1 MKTDVTV
8 DIDTLISECQELCVI
23 IDGLKNTQLK
33 DDNIAFLRD
42 FNKKYKGFQFD
53 EIISQA
59 AEKRIENLAAITKK
73 IDQVFDKKVI
83 TVATLEKEHELNRP
97 TDKMNVAYEK
107 YQHKNKFV
115 ESLSPTVTN
124 EDINECIK
132 YRKEYEDACKERN
145 AILYYCNYHSFEE
158 TLSVCKKINAQCD
171 IYLPDKNNIIKNDDL
186 DVFLGKTQKEKGQS
200 KEKMNSE
207 KMNYFIYNDNRQTF
221 IKKEGDKINIDNSQT
236 FIKKEGDKVNN
247 DNRKTFVKKEGD
259 KKNDNRKTSIKKE
272 GDKVY
277 NQTLNYDKI
286 TNNYQSNKSKDEVS
300 SDKNAGK
307 EKSNANASYNCDEK
321 TKKDNKEQTPIV
333 DSKLTQVVNTNIIL
347 DKRDKD
353 EVRYITD
360 KLFDD
365 LCAGDDASFFCKD
378 NHELF
383 QYLIL
388 EEKDYSSFVTKKH
401 KEKALTALW
410 NIQLRLTN
418 KDWFDEITKRMGYEK
433 DDTKHRHVESINELF
448 NHL

>member
-1 MKTDVTV
+1 MKTDVMV
-8 DIDTLISECQELCVI
+8 DINTLISECQELCVI
-23 IDGLKNTQLK
+23 IDGLKNSQLK
-33 DDNIAFLRD
+33 DDNIAFVRD
-42 FNKKYKGFQFD
+42 FNKKYKGYRFD
-53 EIISQA
+53 EIISHA

-73 IDQVFDKKVI
+73 INQIFDKKMI

-97 TDKMNVAYEK
+97 TDKMKVAYEK

-124 EDINECIK
+124 EDIIECNK
-132 YRKEYEDACKERN
+132 YKEEYKDACKERT
-145 AILYYCNYHSFEE
+145 AILDYCNCDSFEE

-171 IYLPDKNNIIKNDDL
+171 IYLPDKNSIIKNDGL
-186 DVFLGKTQKEKGQS
+186 DVFLGKTQEE
-200 KEKMNSE
+200 KEKMN
-207 KMNYFIYNDNRQTF
+207 NFIY
-221 IKKEGDKINIDNSQT
+221 IDNSQT
-236 FIKKEGDKVNN
+236 FIKNEGDKINI
-247 DNRKTFVKKEGD
+247 
-259 KKNDNRKTSIKKE
+259 DNRKTSIKKE

-286 TNNYQSNKSKDEVS
+286 TNNYPSNKSKDEVS

-353 EVRYITD
+353 VLRDITD
-360 KLFDD
+360 KLFDK
-365 LCAGDDASFFCKD
+365 LCSGDDASFFCKD

-388 EEKDYSSFVTKKH
+388 EGKDYSSIVIKGH

-410 NIQLRLTN
+410 NIHSRLTN

-448 NHL
+448 HHFSVPFK